1 VKSERTTTEEHAAGV
16 LPPAGLSPSHTCCQ
30 GGADAAC
37 VCDPVNKPSHYNKG
51 GIECIDAIAS
61 AIKGYDG
68 IEAHLTGC
76 CIKYLWRWKSKNGI
90 QDLLKCEAY
99 LKRLI
104 AIAQH
109 ESAKSVGVDY
119 EVIHG
124 Y

>member
-1 VKSERTTTEEHAAGV
+1 MTCERATTEEHAASV
-16 LPPAGLSPSHTCCQ
+16 LPPARLPSPHTCCQ
-30 GGADAAC
+30 GGGGTAG
-37 VCDPVNKPSHYNKG
+37 VCDPVNKPSHYNLG
-51 GIECIDAIAS
+51 RVECIDAIES
-61 AIKGYDG
+61 AIIGLNG
-68 IEAHLTGC
+68 INAHLTGC
-76 CIKYLWRWKSKNGI
+76 CIKYLWRWKAKGGI

-104 AIAQH
+104 AAAQL